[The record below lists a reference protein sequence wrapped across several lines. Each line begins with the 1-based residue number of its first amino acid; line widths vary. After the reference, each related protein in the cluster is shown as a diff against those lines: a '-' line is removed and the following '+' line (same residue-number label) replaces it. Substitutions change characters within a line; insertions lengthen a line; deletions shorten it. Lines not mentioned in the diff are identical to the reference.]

1 MGDAPHAMDIA
12 MPNVN
17 ELKYDKI
24 LNTKVDDEV
33 LAALDR
39 IRNHRKKKFRA
50 EALREL
56 ILEEDKRIRT
66 RK

>member
-1 MGDAPHAMDIA
+1 MDAV
-12 MPNVN
+12 MPNVS

-39 IRNHRKKKFRA
+39 IRRHRQKKFKA